1 MFRLKFPVFI
11 FLISIFFSCASLSIA
26 QELPEILKAKSIDD
40 SNYLPDFSFA
50 GYHNGEVK
58 IPRSVGRIINA
69 TDYGVVANDGL
80 DDSKAL
86 KKAIQEVSKLKGKIT
101 LQLPEGRII
110 LSDILYLERDNFV
123 LRGAGTGINGT
134 EIFCPRP
141 LMYADDPEVLQ
152 ELREYLIEFDKRQRE
167 KENNIDLP
175 FSQYAWSGGFIW
187 TKVPNTRVKPYLK
200 KYEKP
205 YNVLANVVSG
215 KRGEFAVE
223 VLNIKDLKVGDV
235 VELQLFNKDGEK
247 GSIISDLY
255 KNETVKIGSHHWN
268 FPDLPIVKQQVEI
281 INIKNNKITINA
293 PLTIDIKPNYKAQL
307 VEWKHLKEV
316 GIEHF
321 KITFP
326 KAPRVA
332 HHVEQ
337 GFNAIYLTRVFN
349 SWVNNVVIENADSG
363 IITEEIANVTV
374 KDVVTKGENFAHY
387 TVMMQGTYN
396 VLAEG
401 IKVYNKA
408 EHPLSFNTLATKSVY
423 LDCEVF
429 VDPILDQHSGA
440 NHQNL
445 FDNIKVHL
453 SPNADHS
460 YPLFAGGGAGYWKPS
475 HGAFSTFWNIEV
487 NLLDTLNPEKPTV
500 LNGMK
505 DGPFARVVG
514 VSGNHKF
521 EISYEPKAHIE
532 FINKYIEDISS
543 LYKHQLKQRL
553 RKK

>member
-1 MFRLKFPVFI
+1 MTLSKKTFVVLLLFANMHHCLYAQKTPKI
-11 FLISIFFSCASLSIA
+11 LTANSI
-26 QELPEILKAKSIDD
+26 ED
-40 SNYLPDFSFA
+40 SSYLPDFSFA
-50 GYHNGEVK
+50 GYHNSEVE
-58 IPRSVGRIINA
+58 IPMSVGRIINA

-86 KKAIQEVSKLKGKIT
+86 KKAIQEVSKLEGKIT
-101 LQLPEGRII
+101 LQLPQGRII

-123 LRGAGTGINGT
+123 LRGTGTGEKGT
-134 EIFCPRP
+134 EIYCPRP

-167 KENNIDLP
+167 KDNNIDLP

-187 TKVPNTRVKPYLK
+187 TKAPNTRVKPYLQ
-200 KYEKP
+200 KYEQP

-215 KRGEFAVE
+215 KRGEFTVE
-223 VLNIKDLKVGDV
+223 ALNIKDLNVGDV

-247 GSIISDLY
+247 GSIISELY
-255 KNETVKIGSHHWN
+255 KNEAVKIGSHHWN
-268 FPDLPIVKQQVEI
+268 FPDLPLVKQQVEI
-281 INIKNNKITINA
+281 IKIKGNKITINA

-363 IITEEIANVTV
+363 VITEEIANVTV

-396 VLAEG
+396 VLAQG

-453 SPNADHS
+453 SPNDDYS

-487 NLLDTLNPEKPTV
+487 NLLDRLNSEKPII

-521 EISYEPKAHIE
+521 EVSYEPKTHIE
-532 FINKYIEDISS
+532 FINQSIEEIPS
-543 LYKHQLKQRL
+543 LYRYQLKQRL
-553 RKK
+553 KK